1 MELNTLLQLIA
12 NLGIPTAFAIYIMNW
27 KRKDDEKTQEI
38 LQNFS
43 LNLQE
48 NTILLRQMNEIL
60 TNAQNKVRRQNN
72 ND

>member
-1 MELNTLLQLIA
+1 MEINTLLQLIA

>member
-12 NLGIPTAFAIYIMNW
+12 NLGLPTAFAIYIMNW

-38 LQNFS
+38 MQNFS

>member
-12 NLGIPTAFAIYIMNW
+12 NLGIPTAFAIYLMNW

-72 ND
+72 D

>member
-12 NLGIPTAFAIYIMNW
+12 NLGIPTAFAIYLMNW
-27 KRKDDEKTQEI
+27 KRKDDEKNQEI

-48 NTILLRQMNEIL
+48 NTILLRQMNDIL

-72 ND
+72 D

>member
-38 LQNFS
+38 MQNFS